1 MPISKYFQKALIW
14 KHCAVGICH
23 YFACPASEIWFLHL
37 ENFLSQLSYRTSSC
51 FSTIAVNM
59 VSTCFHSLLWS
70 WNTRM
75 WRTALYFRL
84 ETSVSRKDLRWP
96 CWSPQSDRGWG
107 RGTDGGVLAK
117 HLRWS
122 SADSI
127 VCVAWFD
134 GLDPL
139 KLCNPSA
146 SLSSYFGS
154 FVIYS
159 NSFSIF
165 SSQWESTSF
174 ACNSE
179 YWGAIELRGMRAVCM
194 RKCSENKFG
203 FLPLQGCWMTQA
215 NCIWDDSECTI

>member
-1 MPISKYFQKALIW
+1 MRLNYKCWWHAHLKIFSGSFNLETLCSR
-14 KHCAVGICH
+14 HLSL
-23 YFACPASEIWFLHL
+23 FACPASEIWFLHL

-70 WNTRM
+70 WNTGT

-84 ETSVSRKDLRWP
+84 ETSVSRKDLQWP

-107 RGTDGGVLAK
+107 RGTDGGVLVK

-127 VCVAWFD
+127 GCVAWFD

-146 SLSSYFGS
+146 SLSS
-154 FVIYS
+154 
-159 NSFSIF
+159 
-165 SSQWESTSF
+165 
-174 ACNSE
+174 
-179 YWGAIELRGMRAVCM
+179 
-194 RKCSENKFG
+194 
-203 FLPLQGCWMTQA
+203 
-215 NCIWDDSECTI
+215 